1 MNMREKM
8 TAIELLEKLVSF
20 KTVSRDSNLDLINF
34 VEEYLNSFGIHSHKV
49 YDSTGEKAAIY
60 ANIGPKSQ
68 GGIILSGH
76 SDVVPV
82 DGQDWNTDPFK
93 LVKKDELYYGRGA
106 SDMKGFL
113 ACALAA
119 VPDMI
124 KANLAKPIQIAISY
138 DEEVGCLGA
147 PNMIKSMREKIPI
160 ADIAII
166 GEPTMMKVVNS
177 HKGISLLETHVKGFE
192 VHSSMVDKGVS
203 AVMTA
208 SRLIGWLTNE
218 MEKNSTKS
226 KSSQNIFAEPF
237 DPPYTTLHIGKIS
250 GGTAANITA
259 KDCSFSTDIRVV
271 PGESMSDWIEKYKNE
286 AKRVEGLIKKINKDS
301 SIAVNVKSE
310 TPGCK
315 PEIDGK
321 AEALVRA
328 VTGDNSTN
336 VVAYGTEGGQFQEA
350 GYSAVICGPGNIAQ
364 AHQPNEFISAS
375 QISKGEEFIKDIIS
389 RQAS

>member
-1 MNMREKM
+1 
-8 TAIELLEKLVSF
+8 
-20 KTVSRDSNLDLINF
+20 
-34 VEEYLNSFGIHSHKV
+34 
-49 YDSTGEKAAIY
+49 
-60 ANIGPKSQ
+60 
-68 GGIILSGH
+68 
-76 SDVVPV
+76 
-82 DGQDWNTDPFK
+82 
-93 LVKKDELYYGRGA
+93 
-106 SDMKGFL
+106 MKGFL

-124 KANLAKPIQIAISY
+124 KANLTKPIQIAISY

-192 VHSSMVDKGVS
+192 VHSSMVNKGVS

-218 MEKNSTKS
+218 MEKNLTKS
-226 KSSQNIFAEPF
+226 KNSQNILAEPF
-237 DPPYTTLHIGKIS
+237 DPPYTTLHVGKIS
-250 GGTAANITA
+250 GGTASNITA

-286 AKRVEGLIKKINKDS
+286 ARRVEDLIKKINKNS
-301 SIAVNVKSE
+301 SVTVNVKSA
-310 TPGCK
+310 TPGCR
-315 PEIDGK
+315 PEVAGE
-321 AEALVRA
+321 AEELVRS

-375 QISKGEEFIKDIIS
+375 QILKGEEFIKDIIS
-389 RQAS
+389 RQTS

>member
-1 MNMREKM
+1 MNMREKI

-34 VEEYLNSFGIHSHKV
+34 VEEYLNSFGIDSHKV

-93 LVKKDELYYGRGA
+93 LVKKDGLYYGRGT

-192 VHSSMVDKGVS
+192 VHSSMVNKGVS

-208 SRLIGWLTNE
+208 SRLIGWLTDE
-218 MEKNSTKS
+218 MEKNLTKS
-226 KSSQNIFAEPF
+226 KNSQNILAEPF
-237 DPPYTTLHIGKIS
+237 DPPYTTLHVGKIS
-250 GGTAANITA
+250 GGTASNITA

-286 AKRVEGLIKKINKDS
+286 AKRVEDLVKKINKNS
-301 SIAVNVKSE
+301 SVTVNVKSA
-310 TPGCK
+310 TPGCR
-315 PEIDGK
+315 PEVAGE
-321 AEALVRA
+321 AEELVRS

-375 QISKGEEFIKDIIS
+375 QILKGEEFIKDIIS